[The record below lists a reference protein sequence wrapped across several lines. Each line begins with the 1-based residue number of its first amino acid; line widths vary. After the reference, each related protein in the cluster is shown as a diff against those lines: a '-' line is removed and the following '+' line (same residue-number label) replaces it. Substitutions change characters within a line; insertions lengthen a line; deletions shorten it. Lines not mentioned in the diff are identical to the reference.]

1 MRITSVWY
9 VFSASDPRRCHIE
22 VWGWA
27 FGYTW
32 WHNVL
37 HPNHSARLPSER
49 NSTGWWLGQ
58 HWLLWRISARQ
69 IQTMEPKV
77 CLYSACITQH
87 IYMLL
92 PVYELLCPTIRKD
105 NFCRLRS
112 FGSVSFLSQWTNF
125 IRIGRW
131 VVFRGRIGLEYL
143 EGREMVYFIQN
154 DISVSRLSVSFHIW
168 SPILWAAQNKW
179 TNLRFV
185 IISGWDLKDLIGINY
200 KKKRKWGNF
209 KLN

>member
-1 MRITSVWY
+1 M
-9 VFSASDPRRCHIE
+9 FSAPLIPGDATLRFE
-22 VWGWA
+22 V
-27 FGYTW
+27 
-32 WHNVL
+32 
-37 HPNHSARLPSER
+37 E
-49 NSTGWWLGQ
+49 
-58 HWLLWRISARQ
+58 LLDIHDGTMYY
-69 IQTMEPKV
+69 IQTTAPGCPQNETV
-77 CLYSACITQH
+77 QDGDWVSIDYSGESVQDKFRQWNRRFVLIQPVSPSTY
-87 IYMLL
+87 ILL
-92 PVYELLCPTIRKD
+92 PVYELLCPTIRED

-125 IRIGRW
+125 IRIGRL

-179 TNLRFV
+179 AILRFV

-209 KLN
+209 KLK